1 MDNKK
6 KILVVDDSALM
17 RRIVYDII
25 NLDEQF
31 CVQDMAANG
40 LEAIS
45 LMQKNTY
52 DAVILDII
60 MPKLDGIGVLK
71 EINRLGLQEHVVM
84 FSSET
89 RQDAE
94 ITLQALELGAMDF
107 IHKPDSILEA
117 KRDTF
122 VRRFLAIL
130 SSAVQSR
137 PQPKKVTVGE
147 SSRKQIKK
155 QKVIPDGNA
164 VVAIACSTGGP
175 KALAEV
181 IPKLPENL
189 DAPVLI
195 VQHMPEGFT
204 KSLAQRLDERSP
216 LHVMEAENNMEIQ
229 KGCAYIARGGKHM
242 EIVRR
247 DGKHYLILKDG
258 PAREG
263 VRPCANFMYE
273 SLAESGYARVV
284 CVVMTGMGA
293 DGTAGIRNLH
303 QKKPIYVIAQQ
314 KESCAVYGMPRS
326 IVASGLTNQIEPV
339 ENVADAIIKSVG
351 VK

>member
-1 MDNKK
+1 MDKKK

-17 RRIVYDII
+17 RRIVCDII
-25 NLDEQF
+25 SLDEQF
-31 CVQDMAANG
+31 CVQDLAANG
-40 LEAIS
+40 QEAIQ
-45 LMQKNTY
+45 LMQRKAY

-71 EINRLGLQEHVVM
+71 EINRLGLQEHVVI

-89 RQDAE
+89 RKDAE
-94 ITLQALELGAMDF
+94 ITLQALELGAVDF

-117 KRDTF
+117 KKDTF
-122 VRRFLAIL
+122 VKRFLTIL

-137 PQPKKVTVGE
+137 PQPEKPVAG
-147 SSRKQIKK
+147 SHRKQK
-155 QKVIPDGNA
+155 QSLSGTPDGNT

-175 KALAEV
+175 KALGEI
-181 IPKLPENL
+181 IPKLPANL

-204 KSLAQRLDERSP
+204 KSLAQRLNERSP

-242 EIVRR
+242 EIVQR
-247 DGKHYLILKDG
+247 DGNHYLILKDG

-273 SLAESGYARVV
+273 SLAESGYSRVV
-284 CVVMTGMGA
+284 CVVLTGMGA

>member
-1 MDNKK
+1 MDKKK

-17 RRIVYDII
+17 RRIVCDII

-40 LEAIS
+40 LEAIR
-45 LMQKNTY
+45 LMRENTY

-71 EINRLGLQEHVVM
+71 EINRLGLQENVVM

-89 RQDAE
+89 GKNAE
-94 ITLQALELGAMDF
+94 ITLQALELGAVDF
-107 IHKPDSILEA
+107 IHKPDSVLEA
-117 KRDTF
+117 KKDTF

-130 SSAVQSR
+130 SSAASGR
-137 PQPKKVTVGE
+137 PQPGKPVAAYG
-147 SSRKQIKK
+147 RKQPSR
-155 QKVIPDGNA
+155 QSGVPVGNT

-175 KALAEV
+175 KALAEI
-181 IPKLPENL
+181 IPKLPGNL

-216 LHVMEAENNMEIQ
+216 LHVMEAENNMEIR
-229 KGCAYIARGGKHM
+229 KGCAYIARGGRHM
-242 EIVRR
+242 EVVQR

-258 PAREG
+258 PVREG

-273 SLAESGYARVV
+273 SLAESGYARIV
-284 CVVMTGMGA
+284 CVVLTGMGQ

-326 IVASGLTNQIEPV
+326 IVASGLTDQIEPV

>member
-17 RRIVYDII
+17 RRIVCDII

-84 FSSET
+84 FSSEA
-89 RQDAE
+89 RKDAE

-117 KRDTF
+117 KGDTF
-122 VRRFLAIL
+122 VRRFLSIL

-155 QKVIPDGNA
+155 QKIIPDGNA
-164 VVAIACSTGGP
+164 VVAIACSTGG
-175 KALAEV
+175 AEGTCRG
-181 IPKLPENL
+181 N
-189 DAPVLI
+189 
-195 VQHMPEGFT
+195 T
-204 KSLAQRLDERSP
+204 
-216 LHVMEAENNMEIQ
+216 EIATEP
-229 KGCAYIARGGKHM
+229 GCPGSGRTAYAGGLYQIA
-242 EIVRR
+242 
-247 DGKHYLILKDG
+247 
-258 PAREG
+258 
-263 VRPCANFMYE
+263 
-273 SLAESGYARVV
+273 
-284 CVVMTGMGA
+284 
-293 DGTAGIRNLH
+293 GTA
-303 QKKPIYVIAQQ
+303 
-314 KESCAVYGMPRS
+314 
-326 IVASGLTNQIEPV
+326 SG
-339 ENVADAIIKSVG
+339 
-351 VK
+351 

>member
-17 RRIVYDII
+17 RRIVCDII

-84 FSSET
+84 FSSEA
-89 RQDAE
+89 RKDAE

-117 KRDTF
+117 KGDTF

-164 VVAIACSTGGP
+164 VVAIACYTGGP
-175 KALAEV
+175 
-181 IPKLPENL
+181 
-189 DAPVLI
+189 
-195 VQHMPEGFT
+195 
-204 KSLAQRLDERSP
+204 
-216 LHVMEAENNMEIQ
+216 
-229 KGCAYIARGGKHM
+229 
-242 EIVRR
+242 
-247 DGKHYLILKDG
+247 
-258 PAREG
+258 
-263 VRPCANFMYE
+263 
-273 SLAESGYARVV
+273 
-284 CVVMTGMGA
+284 
-293 DGTAGIRNLH
+293 
-303 QKKPIYVIAQQ
+303 
-314 KESCAVYGMPRS
+314 
-326 IVASGLTNQIEPV
+326 
-339 ENVADAIIKSVG
+339 
-351 VK
+351 

>member
-17 RRIVYDII
+17 RRIVCDII
-25 NLDEQF
+25 SLDEQF
-31 CVQDMAANG
+31 CVQDLAANG
-40 LEAIS
+40 QEAIQ
-45 LMQKNTY
+45 LMQRKSY

-71 EINRLGLQEHVVM
+71 EINRLGLKEHVVI

-89 RQDAE
+89 RKDAE
-94 ITLQALELGAMDF
+94 ITLQALELGAVDF

-117 KRDTF
+117 KKDTF
-122 VRRFLAIL
+122 VKRFLAIL

-137 PQPKKVTVGE
+137 PQSKKSVDRE
-147 SSRKQIKK
+147 NSRKQIRK
-155 QKVIPDGNA
+155 QPVIQDGEA

-175 KALAEV
+175 KALAQI
-181 IPKLPENL
+181 IPKLPKNL

-216 LHVMEAENNMEIQ
+216 LHVMEAENNMEIR
-229 KGCAYIARGGKHM
+229 KGCVYIARGGRHM
-242 EIVRR
+242 EIVQR

-273 SLAESGYARVV
+273 SLAESGYSRII
-284 CVVMTGMGA
+284 CVVLTGMGA

-326 IVASGLTNQIEPV
+326 IVASGLTDRIEPV

>member
-17 RRIVYDII
+17 RRIVCDII

-84 FSSET
+84 FSSEA
-89 RQDAE
+89 RKDAE

-117 KRDTF
+117 KGDTF

-155 QKVIPDGNA
+155 QKV
-164 VVAIACSTGGP
+164 STGWKCGCGDCLFYRRTEGTCRGNTEI
-175 KALAEV
+175 ATE
-181 IPKLPENL
+181 PECPGS
-189 DAPVLI
+189 DR
-195 VQHMPEGFT
+195 T
-204 KSLAQRLDERSP
+204 
-216 LHVMEAENNMEIQ
+216 
-229 KGCAYIARGGKHM
+229 AYAGGLYQIA
-242 EIVRR
+242 
-247 DGKHYLILKDG
+247 
-258 PAREG
+258 
-263 VRPCANFMYE
+263 
-273 SLAESGYARVV
+273 
-284 CVVMTGMGA
+284 
-293 DGTAGIRNLH
+293 GTA
-303 QKKPIYVIAQQ
+303 
-314 KESCAVYGMPRS
+314 
-326 IVASGLTNQIEPV
+326 SG
-339 ENVADAIIKSVG
+339 
-351 VK
+351 